1 MSISVIILSLF
12 CAIGAQHG
20 GGLPGSVTIKDC
32 QVDLDE
38 KAEVAAQE
46 PGVLLVLPVKEGQYV
61 KKSELL
67 AQIDDLLA
75 LKDQDVAN
83 YKLGVAQEQARSDIN
98 VQYATAAAKVAKA
111 VCNRDRDT
119 NDKVQNSVPG
129 ALVEQH
135 LLEQRAADLSIV
147 KSKMEFNIAG
157 LQAKVSEAELA
168 QASEKVER
176 RRIKSPLAGQVQK
189 VYKHVGEW
197 VQAGEP
203 VLHVVQVSSLRVQ
216 GTLNISEYAPE
227 EVMGRPATVK
237 VVFAR
242 GRSETFNGDI
252 VFVDPMVELGGNY
265 LVRALIKNRE
275 ENGQWLL
282 RPGMEAEMTIQ
293 LK

>member
-1 MSISVIILSLF
+1 M
-12 CAIGAQHG
+12 
-20 GGLPGSVTIKDC
+20 TIKDC

-38 KAEVAAQE
+38 KAEVPAQE
-46 PGVLLVLPVKEGQYV
+46 AGVLLQLPVKEGQYV
-61 KKSELL
+61 KKDEML
-67 AQIDDLLA
+67 ATIDNLLA
-75 LKDQDVAN
+75 LKDQDVAK
-83 YKLGVAQEQARSDIN
+83 YKLNVAEEQAASKIN
-98 VQYATAAAKVAKA
+98 VEYTTAAAAVAEA
-111 VCNRDRDT
+111 VYLRDVDA
-119 NDKVQNSVPG
+119 NNKMQGSVPQ
-129 ALVEQH
+129 ALVQQH
-135 LLEQRAADLSIV
+135 LLEHRSATLSIK
-147 KSKMEFNIAG
+147 KSEMELRIAG

-168 QASEKVER
+168 QAAEKVER
-176 RRIKSPLAGQVQK
+176 RLIKSPLSGQVQK
-189 VYKHVGEW
+189 IYQHVGEW

-203 VLHVVQVSSLRVQ
+203 VVHVVQVGSLRVQ

-227 EVMGRPATVK
+227 EVMGRPVTVK

-242 GRSETFNGDI
+242 GRTETFNGDV